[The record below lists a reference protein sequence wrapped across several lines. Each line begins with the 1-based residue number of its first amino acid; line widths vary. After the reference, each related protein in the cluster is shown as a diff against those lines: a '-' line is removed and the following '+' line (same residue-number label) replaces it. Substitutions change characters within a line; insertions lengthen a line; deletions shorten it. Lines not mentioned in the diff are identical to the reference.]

1 MDIAAI
7 VEQVTQ
13 LTVDNTIDI
22 PRIIVSPSGEVRTG
36 YHPFDL
42 DIAAIKGLKPIDRTL
57 IQQSLQ
63 DNHQTIRGEGDS
75 GNYEPVKQNYIL
87 KKLFD
92 YDDIP
97 YDEQAELLFDL
108 ATQAVNTL
116 VLLKTTTMWLRT
128 FCKTRVMRLRS

>member
-1 MDIAAI
+1 
-7 VEQVTQ
+7 
-13 LTVDNTIDI
+13 
-22 PRIIVSPSGEVRTG
+22 
-36 YHPFDL
+36 
-42 DIAAIKGLKPIDRTL
+42 L

-116 VLLKTTTMWLRT
+116 AAENDDDVVENILPN
-128 FCKTRVMRLRS
+128 

>member
-1 MDIAAI
+1 MKY
-7 VEQVTQ
+7 
-13 LTVDNTIDI
+13 
-22 PRIIVSPSGEVRTG
+22 RTG

-97 YDEQAELLFDL
+97 YDEQAELCL
-108 ATQAVNTL
+108 T
-116 VLLKTTTMWLRT
+116 
-128 FCKTRVMRLRS
+128 

>member
-116 VLLKTTTMWLRT
+116 VLKTTTMWLRT